1 MNLSRVREE
10 REEER
15 KRERRRALNV
25 VEEQSL
31 DPGEISKRAK
41 MRWDWVGGKI

>member
-10 REEER
+10 REEEGE
-15 KRERRRALNV
+15 KRGGGLNV

-31 DPGEISKRAK
+31 DLGEISKRAK
-41 MRWDWVGGKI
+41 MRWDWVGGEI